1 MVKHTQ
7 KIRRLLPTN
16 CVSVF
21 DHFVELALKRFRA
34 LLSFLLNTDK
44 KNYLSKKPSMIICDT
59 DKFPVT
65 FLDTGIMLHFD
76 TKKGFQNMVLD
87 DK

>member
-1 MVKHTQ
+1 
-7 KIRRLLPTN
+7 
-16 CVSVF
+16 
-21 DHFVELALKRFRA
+21 
-34 LLSFLLNTDK
+34 
-44 KNYLSKKPSMIICDT
+44 MIICDT